1 MGKGILVLYRQKDI
15 FLSRRKDIEVA
26 VEKLNKIGT
35 VFCINESYFLY
46 DKSNFIDQT
55 FIK

>member
-1 MGKGILVLYRQKDI
+1 MGKKISSVLTKGH
-15 FLSRRKDIEVA
+15 FFSRGKDIEVA

-35 VFCINESYFLY
+35 DFYINESYFLY